1 VANDTFSA
9 TAPSFTPTAG
19 PGSVDHAVDLHEQVE
34 QALSDFVLA
43 ETAALLDVD
52 HALEPL
58 LAAARDAVLGG
69 GKRIRPL
76 FAYWGWR
83 SVAGPAAPV
92 QPVLPALAALE
103 LLHAFALVHDDVMDR
118 SATRRG
124 RPTAH
129 RALAAAH
136 AGQRLR
142 GDAERFG
149 DSGAILVGDLCLVW
163 ADRLMSRAKVPA
175 PALAGAR
182 AAYDRMRVEAI
193 AGQFL
198 DVLGD
203 HARSWSPERALRTAR
218 LKTAGYTATWPL
230 HYGAALAGATG
241 TAFAR
246 GPLGRA
252 YTRYG
257 LAVGEAFQLRDD
269 LLGLYGEPA
278 VTGKPVG
285 DDLGKPTMLLLLA
298 RALANAAQHAE
309 LDKLL
314 AAEQPD
320 VTRLAEV
327 VRATGAARRLSDMI
341 TERVAD
347 AQGALAD
354 APLDES
360 VRAALGELAAAVA
373 WRAA

>member
-1 VANDTFSA
+1 MANDTFSA
-9 TAPSFTPTAG
+9 TAPSFTLPAG
-19 PGSVDHAVDLHEQVE
+19 PGSVDHAADLQQRVE
-34 QALSDFVLA
+34 ATLSDFVLA

-58 LAAARDAVLGG
+58 LAATRDAVLGG
-69 GKRIRPL
+69 GKRLRPL

-83 SVAGPAAPV
+83 SVAGPDAPV

-136 AGQRLR
+136 VGQRLR

-149 DSGAILVGDLCLVW
+149 DAGAILVGDLCLVW
-163 ADRLMSRAKVPA
+163 ADRLMGRAKVHA
-175 PALAGAR
+175 AALAGAR

-203 HARSWSPERALRTAR
+203 HVPTWSPERALRTAR

-230 HYGAALAGATG
+230 HYGAALAGAPSAT
-241 TAFAR
+241 FAR

-257 LAVGEAFQLRDD
+257 LAVGEAFQLCDD

-298 RALANAAQHAE
+298 RAQASAAQCDE

-320 VTRLAEV
+320 VARLGEL
-327 VRATGAARRLSDMI
+327 VRETGAASTLGDMI
-341 TERVAD
+341 AERVAD
-347 AQGALAD
+347 AHGALAH
-354 APLDES
+354 APVDPG
-360 VRAALGELAAAVA
+360 VQAALGALAAAVA